1 PKFCFKNDAM
11 KYGPLDNFSAF
22 PFESYL
28 GKLKRKIRT
37 GNRPLQQVHRRL
49 QETQEVSKNS
59 RKIVIPSLT
68 GLIGK
73 DFAPS
78 EAEDNQVYR
87 KLFTENFSLSA
98 NKKDCCSNPNWELI
112 MYPVNSSDLGIFT
125 AKVKS
130 GPLMFALVDFVSEK
144 GTDGTIPCEVVHLKW
159 KTCYWPGNKNYIQEF
174 KRGGEKLKNWKE
186 CDVEVKFVSDNLADV
201 REYRH
206 KHIQSTTTDSELE
219 VQVNFQAPQNAW

>member
-73 DFAPS
+73 DFAP
-78 EAEDNQVYR
+78 R
-87 KLFTENFSLSA
+87 L
-98 NKKDCCSNPNWELI
+98 
-112 MYPVNSSDLGIFT
+112 
-125 AKVKS
+125 
-130 GPLMFALVDFVSEK
+130 LMFALVDFVSEK